1 METINNSCRNF
12 FKKLLEDYVE
22 ELKRNYNTTF
32 DTKALDYLADKLTIK
47 ATKESNH
54 KLLTTVENNI
64 TKIFVNGK
72 IIVSSESVNNG
83 LYENCFNIT
92 TKKDTKSK
100 KPLDTNKVEKNKY
113 YNSRYNYYYK
123 QYKSN
128 KIDELTFNRIKK
140 ELKRIRKE
148 CSNLKEFSDRFI
160 AFEKEELKKG

>member
-1 METINNSCRNF
+1 MVGNESNKIVFHAARKYRMADRVGFPANREKGKYFMNIYD
-12 FKKLLEDYVE
+12 KILEDGSKV
-22 ELKRNYNTTF
+22 
-32 DTKALDYLADKLTIK
+32 I
-47 ATKESNH
+47 S
-54 KLLTTVENNI
+54 
-64 TKIFVNGK
+64 IFV
-72 IIVSSESVNNG
+72 
-83 LYENCFNIT
+83 
-92 TKKDTKSK
+92 KDTKSK

-140 ELKRIRKE
+140 ALKRIRKE

>member
-1 METINNSCRNF
+1 MLPKT
-12 FKKLLEDYVE
+12 FKIIYSLNGKS
-22 ELKRNYNTTF
+22 F
-32 DTKALDYLADKLTIK
+32 DTECSAYSLHEYIDKLIEDGSK
-47 ATKESNH
+47 VICLFAK
-54 KLLTTVENNI
+54 NN
-64 TKIFVNGK
+64 
-72 IIVSSESVNNG
+72 
-83 LYENCFNIT
+83 
-92 TKKDTKSK
+92 KSK